1 MNEIELSPTT
11 EKLLWLLNATLSMKG
26 EGESDERDND

>member
-11 EKLLWLLNATLSMKG
+11 EKLLWLLNAILSMKG
-26 EGESDERDND
+26 ESNEL

>member
-1 MNEIELSPTT
+1 MNETELSQTT

-26 EGESDERDND
+26 ESND